1 MLVKYHCK
9 EAIIDLSRKRHPK
22 LRYVETTGRC
32 ETCIMAAHEL
42 MPTFRYPIP
51 ILCPVTHKWF
61 CLLFFLSEIKIVIGH
76 SYDGLCDDLCSP
88 LRLLASLRAS
98 VPKSGSTS
106 SWTVYTLVTEFRWRR
121 IPRGAQ
127 LQALKPA
134 ADFVFKVTATSPFV
148 SLHATYVGSQSH
160 WQAIVNLVFR
170 PSHYRLVGKGR
181 T

>member
-1 MLVKYHCK
+1 MACVRIF
-9 EAIIDLSRKRHPK
+9 APLSR
-22 LRYVETTGRC
+22 
-32 ETCIMAAHEL
+32 
-42 MPTFRYPIP
+42 
-51 ILCPVTHKWF
+51 
-61 CLLFFLSEIKIVIGH
+61 LLV
-76 SYDGLCDDLCSP
+76 
-88 LRLLASLRAS
+88 SLRAS

-170 PSHYRLVGKGR
+170 PSHYRLVGKGVLSLKVIICSEWF